1 MSDGPAPAEPPGAPL
16 PVDARL
22 DDAINGLVRAAPA
35 LSARILLSPP
45 QHKALAVLVAATAL
59 AALLDVRATLIA
71 LLAAANLLYLAAIA
85 YRVVLFVVG
94 SRPGSVVTVS
104 DIEARAIADADLP
117 IYTVLLPAFHEP
129 GIVAEL
135 VRGVSRINYPR
146 SRLEVKLI
154 LEADDLSTVAAA
166 AEVVATGIAD
176 LVLVPPAEPRTK
188 PKACNYTLA
197 EAHGEFVTIYDAE
210 DIPEPLQLR
219 KAVVAFRRMPPDVAC
234 LQARLAYYND
244 DQNLLTRWFAIE
256 YLTWFANLLP
266 GLAALGAPVPLG
278 GTSNHLRSE
287 VLRAQH
293 GWDAFN
299 VTEDADLGIRL
310 ARAGYRCAILDSE
323 TLEEANSDSINWTKQ
338 RSRWTKGYL
347 QTGLIHL
354 RSPRQLVADLGIR
367 STMSFLLTLF
377 GAPIMALLN
386 PIMWAL
392 CLAWWFATPTF
403 VTDLF
408 PAWLYYPCV
417 ASLLV
422 GNFIAIYINLAAVAT
437 RGKRH
442 LIVPCLIIPLY
453 WGLMALGAVKA
464 LVQLVTAP
472 SYWEKTTHGLA
483 PARD

>member
-1 MSDGPAPAEPPGAPL
+1 MSHGPALVLPPISP
-16 PVDARL
+16 PIDARL
-22 DDAINGLVRAAPA
+22 DEAVNGLRRATPE
-35 LSARILLSPP
+35 LSAQVLLTPP
-45 QHKALAVLVAATAL
+45 QRIALVAMVAATTL
-59 AALLDVRATLIA
+59 AALLDLRSTLIT
-71 LLAAANLLYLAAIA
+71 LLAAANVLYLAAGA
-85 YRVVLFVVG
+85 YRVVLFVAG
-94 SRPGSVVTVS
+94 LRPGSVITVS
-104 DIEARAIADADLP
+104 DAEARAIADADLP
-117 IYTVLLPAFHEP
+117 IYTVLLPAYHEP

-135 VRGVSRINYPR
+135 VRGVSRIDYPR

-154 LEADDLSTVAAA
+154 LEADDLATVAAA
-166 AEVVATGIAD
+166 AEVVAAGIAD

-188 PKACNYTLA
+188 PKACNYALA

-219 KAVVAFRRMPPDVAC
+219 KAVAAFRRVPPEVAC

-256 YLTWFANLLP
+256 YLTWFANMLP
-266 GLAALGAPVPLG
+266 GLAALGAPIPLG
-278 GTSNHLRSE
+278 GTSNHLRTG
-287 VLRAQH
+287 VLRANH

-347 QTGLIHL
+347 QTGLIHF
-354 RSPRQLVADLGIR
+354 RNPRRLVADLGIR
-367 STMSFLLTLF
+367 ATVSFLLTVF

-386 PIMWAL
+386 PVMWAL
-392 CLAWWFATPTF
+392 CLAWWFGTPAF
-403 VTDLF
+403 VAELF

-417 ASLLV
+417 VSLLV
-422 GNFIAIYINLAAVAT
+422 GNFVAIYINLAAVAT
-437 RGKRH
+437 RGLRH

-483 PARD
+483 PVRD